1 MSQITIAIDGYAGT
15 GKSST
20 AKAVAKALGYTYI
33 DTGAMYRAVTMY
45 LLDHNI
51 PFEDNSPA
59 LLAALDQ
66 IHLDFRPGKQ
76 VGDLEIYLNDAPA
89 EPAIRDP
96 RISKAV
102 SPVAA
107 LTAVRNLMV
116 AQQRRIGEHGG
127 VVMDGRDIGTYV
139 FPHADLKVFMTASV
153 DIRTQRRQ
161 AELALSGID
170 PGFEEIQAN
179 LQERDKIDSTRA
191 MAPLKQASDAVLID
205 SSGISFE
212 EQVKTV
218 IQLAESRIQQNN
230 LPPQ

>member
-205 SSGISFE
+205 SSSISFE

-218 IQLAESRIQQNN
+218 IQLAESRIQQNSQ
-230 LPPQ
+230 LSR